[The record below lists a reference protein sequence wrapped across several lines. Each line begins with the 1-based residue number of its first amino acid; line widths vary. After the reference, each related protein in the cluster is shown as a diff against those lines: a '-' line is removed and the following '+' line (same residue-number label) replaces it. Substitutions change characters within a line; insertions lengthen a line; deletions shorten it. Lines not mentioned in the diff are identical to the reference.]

1 MRAGP
6 DDFDCMEK
14 PAEQA
19 VYRVRTVHRRD
30 AMQKGYR
37 HTREVVDDHTGQVVA
52 TCNVVGRPAFATLEI
67 IDAQGRTWRMQ
78 PDRKLMPSRW
88 IVTDPHQRVAM
99 QFDQKI
105 VGKLANPLYKCALAL
120 LDGEGREVYRLLDPR
135 TNVPDRIFGTGPR
148 EWIIADGDRLAA
160 KLVRLPRKE
169 KKAGGLRGVLRKLA
183 STSEPGIVSVGA
195 AHLLPAPVALGMVI
209 IFAVVTDP
217 S

>member
-1 MRAGP
+1 
-6 DDFDCMEK
+6 MEK

-19 VYRVRTVHRRD
+19 VYRVRKVHRRD

-37 HTREVVDDHTGQVVA
+37 HTLEMVDDHTGHVAA

-67 IDAQGRTWRMQ
+67 IDEQGRTWRMQ
-78 PDRKLMPSRW
+78 PNRKLMPSRW